1 MKWSELKRIA
11 IKRGWTLRRHG
22 GRHDIYGHPDKDY
35 YIEIGRHES
44 EEVKNGTANKL
55 LKQIGAK

>member
-11 IKRGWTLRRHG
+11 IKYGWVLRRHG
-22 GRHDIYGHPDKDY
+22 SRHDIYAHPEKDY